1 MTMSGSKLLT
11 GVAALCLALSSLP
24 ALAQGTVVFSGVGG
38 VAGKAY
44 TDHILPVFE
53 KATGIRV
60 QYVPGTILE
69 GLTKVEAQ
77 RNNPS
82 VDIVVIT
89 DETYAQYR
97 KKDLFEPLTPAL
109 VPRINEIYPAVRYP
123 GDVAVPALIATAGI
137 AYDKEVFA
145 SKGFPPPTS
154 VKDLWRP
161 EYKGKVVIWTPSTTT
176 GVLMLLMVNA
186 VEGGTINNVDPGFK
200 KIREMK
206 DDVFFNNAD
215 EMSMLMQQ
223 KRVWIGWWNNPRAEQ
238 VKASGV
244 PIEFVIPK
252 EGAPLFTNGMA
263 LVKGAPNRAN
273 ALKLMNWLLSDEGQQ
288 LIAKHYRG
296 GPVFPSVKLT
306 PDVAAQVPYGKV
318 VENGAFLVDMDTVV
332 RNRAAWLE
340 RWGKEIAR

>member
-1 MTMSGSKLLT
+1 MTRSQLLT
-11 GVAALCLALSSLP
+11 GMLASLLAAAPLS
-24 ALAQGTVVFSGVGG
+24 ATAQGTVVFSGVGG

-44 TDHILPVFE
+44 TEHILPVFE

-77 RNNPS
+77 RGNPS
-82 VDIVVIT
+82 VDIVVVT

-97 KKDLFEPLTPAL
+97 KKDLFEPLTLAM
-109 VPRINEIYPAVRYP
+109 VPRLPEVYSSVRYP
-123 GDVAVPALIATAGI
+123 GDLAVPALIATAGI
-137 AYDKEVFA
+137 AYDKQLFA
-145 SKGFPPPTS
+145 SKGFAPPTS

-161 EYKGKVVIWTPSTTT
+161 ELKGRVAVWTPSTTT
-176 GVLMLLMVNA
+176 GVLMLLMTNA
-186 VEGGTINNVDPGFK
+186 VEGGNANNVDPGFK
-200 KIREMK
+200 KLKEIK

-215 EMSMLMQQ
+215 EVSMLFQQ
-223 KRVWIGWWNNPRAEQ
+223 KRIWLAWWNNPRAAQ

-244 PIEFVIPK
+244 PIEFIVPK

-263 LVKGAPNRAN
+263 LVKGAPNRDN
-273 ALKLMNWLLSDEGQQ
+273 ALKLMNWLLSDEGQK

-296 GPVFPSVKLT
+296 GPVVPSVKLE
-306 PDVAAQVPYGKV
+306 PDVAAEVPYGKV
-318 VENGAFLVDMDTVV
+318 VESGAFLVDMDTVV

-340 RWGKEIAR
+340 RWGKEVAR